1 MPRFLDAHRLMG
13 LDEEVLR
20 NLQNAPPDEFGI
32 KAVNLMYNQEE
43 DKFYCLTDGPS
54 KEVIQEHHNK
64 HGFNCEW
71 ITEVKTTA

>member
-13 LDEEVLR
+13 LDEEALR

-43 DKFYCLTDGPS
+43 DKFYFLTDGPN
-54 KEVIQEHHNK
+54 KEAIQKHHNK
-64 HGFNCEW
+64 RGFNCEW

>member
-1 MPRFLDAHRLMG
+1 MPHRLMG
-13 LDEEVLR
+13 LDEEALR

-54 KEVIQEHHNK
+54 KEAIQKHHNK
-64 HGFNCEW
+64 HGFNCE
-71 ITEVKTTA
+71 

>member
-13 LDEEVLR
+13 LDEEALR

-54 KEVIQEHHNK
+54 KEAIQKHHNK